1 VAFEYGLTEGQ
12 HYEVNRSETYWE
24 FTNGSQVYFIECD
37 ISNDPDYD
45 KIKGLELT
53 AAGIDEVNELEQNGY
68 LIISSRVGRENHHGE
83 PQFVLAT
90 CNPADNW
97 VKDEFYTPWVKGTLP
112 DDHPRP

>member
-1 VAFEYGLTEGQ
+1 MLAAEPATSTSFPATFNAVL
-12 HYEVNRSETYWE
+12 RETNI
-24 FTNGSQVYFIECD
+24 TDDAMKGNLQR
-37 ISNDPDYD
+37 PDYD

-97 VKDEFYTPWVKGTLP
+97 VKDVYTPWVKGTLP
-112 DDHPRP
+112 DDIRTP